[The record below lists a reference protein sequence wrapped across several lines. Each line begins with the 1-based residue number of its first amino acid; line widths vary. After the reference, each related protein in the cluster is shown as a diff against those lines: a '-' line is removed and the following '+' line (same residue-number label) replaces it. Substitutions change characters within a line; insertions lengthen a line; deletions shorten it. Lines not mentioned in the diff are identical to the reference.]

1 LNAIAGHLS
10 KRLIEWPGAMLEDKE
25 HSLAVHWRMVP
36 EAGPTLADLMEEATA
51 SLGHD
56 YRLQRGKSVAEILP
70 AHADKGRAIEA
81 TLNEA
86 PYKDRTP
93 IFFGDDATDE
103 DGIRIVNSRGGL
115 SVNVGARSSAAMF
128 REPDPHY
135 VRARLRGWAQV
146 LPEDFTADLRG
157 AD

>member
-1 LNAIAGHLS
+1 
-10 KRLIEWPGAMLEDKE
+10 MLEDKE
-25 HSLAVHWRMVP
+25 HSLAVHWRMAP

-81 TLNEA
+81 ILNEA

>member
-1 LNAIAGHLS
+1 MSMQRYALFLDFDGTLVDIVPTPDAVVVSDELRETLCAL
-10 KRLIEWPGAMLEDKE
+10 RERFDGA
-25 HSLAVHWRMVP
+25 LALV
-36 EAGPTLADLMEEATA
+36 
-51 SLGHD
+51 S
-56 YRLQRGKSVAEILP
+56 
-70 AHADKGRAIEA
+70 GRRID
-81 TLNEA
+81 NID
-86 PYKDRTP
+86 KDRTP

-128 REPDPHY
+128 RKPDPHY

>member
-1 LNAIAGHLS
+1 L
-10 KRLIEWPGAMLEDKE
+10 RERFDGA
-25 HSLAVHWRMVP
+25 LALV
-36 EAGPTLADLMEEATA
+36 
-51 SLGHD
+51 S
-56 YRLQRGKSVAEILP
+56 
-70 AHADKGRAIEA
+70 GRRID
-81 TLNEA
+81 NID
-86 PYKDRTP
+86 KDRTP